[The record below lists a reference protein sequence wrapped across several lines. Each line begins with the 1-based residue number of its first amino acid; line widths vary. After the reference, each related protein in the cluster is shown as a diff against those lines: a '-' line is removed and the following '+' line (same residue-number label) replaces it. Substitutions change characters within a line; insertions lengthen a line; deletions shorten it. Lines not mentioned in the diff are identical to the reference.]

1 MSTPLSA
8 DEARRCVLGAQG
20 FSVAR
25 PSGGATLRHATSLLG
40 RVGAVQLDSVNVIAR
55 AHELTLFSRLGD
67 HPRNLAERL
76 VSTGRAFEYWGH
88 EASLLP
94 VELHPLLR
102 WRMEAARNGE
112 IWSGLSDVFEE
123 QPEYVERVLKEITN
137 RGPLSARDLPD
148 RGAKAGPWWGW
159 DAGKRALEYLFWTGT
174 VTAWRRANFERVYD
188 LTERALPSEILNAPT
203 PTREDAQKDLL
214 LRAAA
219 AFGVATAADL
229 ADAFRIKA
237 PVARPLIAELV
248 EDGALEAIT
257 VEGWKHQAFRMPGT
271 RTPRAVD
278 ARALLAPFD
287 SLMWGRDRVERL
299 FGFHYR
305 LEIYVPAPK
314 RIYGYYVM
322 PFLLGEDLVA
332 RVEMKSDRKAGV
344 LNISGAWA
352 EPGVELGLVAKAL
365 VSEAASLAQFLGLDR
380 LTLGRRG
387 DLMKP
392 LRSALSSLDS

>member
-8 DEARRCVLGAQG
+8 DEARRVVLGAQG

-94 VELHPLLR
+94 VELHRLLR

-123 QPEYVERVLKEITN
+123 QPDYVERVLKEITI

-174 VTAWRRANFERVYD
+174 VTAWRRPNFERVYD

-203 PTREDAQKDLL
+203 PTQEDAQKQLL

-248 EDGALEAIT
+248 EEGALGVIA
-257 VEGWKHQAFRMPGT
+257 VEGWRHPAYRTPGT
-271 RTPRAVD
+271 RTPCAVD

-314 RIYGYYVM
+314 RVYGYYVM

-352 EPGVELGLVAKAL
+352 EPGVELGLVAEAL
-365 VSEAASLAQFLGLDR
+365 ASEASSLAEFLGLDR
-380 LTLGRRG
+380 VTLGRRG
-387 DLMKP
+387 DLMKS
-392 LRSALSSLDS
+392 LRSAVSSLDS

>member
-8 DEARRCVLGAQG
+8 DEARRVVLGAQG

-102 WRMEAARNGE
+102 WRMDAARDGE

-123 QPEYVERVLKEITN
+123 QPDYVERVLKEITI

-159 DAGKRALEYLFWTGT
+159 DAGKRALEYLFWTGA
-174 VTAWRRANFERVYD
+174 VTAWRRPNFERVYD
-188 LTERALPSEILNAPT
+188 LTERALPSEILNAST
-203 PTREDAQKDLL
+203 PTREDAQKQLL
-214 LRAAA
+214 LRAAS
-219 AFGVATAADL
+219 AFGVATASDL

-248 EDGALEAIT
+248 EEGALETIG
-257 VEGWKHQAFRMPGT
+257 VEGWKHQAYRAPGT
-271 RTPRAVD
+271 RIPRAID
-278 ARALLAPFD
+278 ASALLAPFD
-287 SLMWGRDRVERL
+287 SVMWGRDRVERL

-322 PFLLGEDLVA
+322 PFLLGEELVA
-332 RVEMKSDRKAGV
+332 RVEMKADRKRGV
-344 LNISGAWA
+344 LNVSGAWG
-352 EPGVELGLVAKAL
+352 EHGVEQGRVAEAL
-365 VSEAASLAQFLGLDR
+365 ASEAALLAQFLGLDR

-387 DLMKP
+387 DLMKA

>member
-1 MSTPLSA
+1 MPSALSIR
-8 DEARRCVLGAQG
+8 DARRCVLGAQG

-25 PSGGATLRHATSLLG
+25 PSGAATLRHATSLLG

-67 HPRNLAERL
+67 HPRNLTERL

-123 QPEYVERVLKEITN
+123 QPDYVEGVLKEITN

-174 VTAWRRANFERVYD
+174 ITAWRRPNFERVYD
-188 LTERALPSEILNAPT
+188 LTERSLPSEILNAPT

-248 EDGALEAIT
+248 EEGALEAIT

-314 RIYGYYVM
+314 RVYGYYVM

-352 EPGVELGLVAKAL
+352 EPEVELGLVAEAL
-365 VSEAASLAQFLGLDR
+365 ASEASSLAEFLGLDR
-380 LTLGRRG
+380 VTLGRRG
-387 DLMKP
+387 DLMKS
-392 LRSALSSLDS
+392 LRSAVSSLDS

>member
-8 DEARRCVLGAQG
+8 DEARRCVLVAQG
-20 FSVAR
+20 LSVAR
-25 PSGGATLRHATSLLG
+25 PSGAATLRHATSLLG

-67 HPRNLAERL
+67 HPRDLAERL

-123 QPEYVERVLKEITN
+123 QPDYVERVLKEITIH
-137 RGPLSARDLPD
+137 GPLSARDLPD

-174 VTAWRRANFERVYD
+174 VTAWRRPNFERVYD

-248 EDGALEAIT
+248 EEGALETIA
-257 VEGWKHQAFRMPGT
+257 VEGWKHQAFRAPGT

-314 RIYGYYVM
+314 RVYGYYVM

-352 EPGVELGLVAKAL
+352 EPGVELGLVAEAL
-365 VSEAASLAQFLGLDR
+365 ASEASSLSEFLGLDR

-387 DLMKP
+387 DLMKS
-392 LRSALSSLDS
+392 LRSAVSSLDS

>member
-8 DEARRCVLGAQG
+8 DEARRVVLGAQG

-25 PSGGATLRHATSLLG
+25 PSGAATLRHATSLLG

-94 VELHPLLR
+94 VEIHPLLR
-102 WRMEAARNGE
+102 WRMDAARDGE

-123 QPEYVERVLKEITN
+123 QPDYVERVLKEITI

-188 LTERALPSEILNAPT
+188 LTERALPREILNAPT

-214 LRAAA
+214 LRAAS

-248 EDGALEAIT
+248 EEGALEAIR

-271 RTPRAVD
+271 RIPRAVD
-278 ARALLAPFD
+278 GRALLAPFD

-332 RVEMKSDRKAGV
+332 RVEMKADRKAGV
-344 LNISGAWA
+344 LNVSGAWA
-352 EPGVELGLVAKAL
+352 EHGVEQGRVAEAL
-365 VSEAASLAQFLGLDR
+365 ASEAASLAQFLGLDR

>member
-1 MSTPLSA
+1 MPSALSIR
-8 DEARRCVLGAQG
+8 EARRCVLAAQG

-25 PSGGATLRHATSLLG
+25 PSGGATLRHAITLLS
-40 RVGAVQLDSVNVIAR
+40 RVGAVQLDSVNVVAR

-67 HPRNLAERL
+67 HPRDLAERL

-94 VELHPLLR
+94 LDLHPLLR
-102 WRMEAARNGE
+102 WRMEAARNGQ

-123 QPEYVERVLKEITN
+123 QPEYVERVLKELTI

-159 DAGKRALEYLFWTGT
+159 DAGKRALEYLFWTGS
-174 VTAWRRANFERVYD
+174 VTAWRRPNFERVYD

-203 PTREDAQKDLL
+203 PTRDDAQKDLL

-219 AFGVATAADL
+219 AFGVATATDL
-229 ADAFRIKA
+229 ADTFRIKA

-248 EDGALEAIT
+248 EEGALEAVN
-257 VEGWKHQAFRMPGT
+257 VEGWRHQAFRTPGN
-271 RTPRAVD
+271 RIPRNVA

-287 SLMWGRDRVERL
+287 SLMWGRDRVERI
-299 FGFHYR
+299 FAFHYR

-332 RVEMKSDRKAGV
+332 RVEMKADRKAGV
-344 LNISGAWA
+344 LHVSGAWA
-352 EPGVELGLVAKAL
+352 EPGVELGAVAEELAE
-365 VSEAASLAQFLGLDR
+365 EASSLAHFLGLNR
-380 LTLGRRG
+380 VTLGPRG

-392 LRSALSSLDS
+392 LRSAVASLDS

>member
-1 MSTPLSA
+1 
-8 DEARRCVLGAQG
+8 
-20 FSVAR
+20 
-25 PSGGATLRHATSLLG
+25 
-40 RVGAVQLDSVNVIAR
+40 
-55 AHELTLFSRLGD
+55 
-67 HPRNLAERL
+67 LAERL

-88 EASLLP
+88 EASLLA

-174 VTAWRRANFERVYD
+174 VTAWRRPNFERVYD

-248 EDGALEAIT
+248 EEGALEAIT
-257 VEGWKHQAFRMPGT
+257 VEGWRHQAFRAPGT

-278 ARALLAPFD
+278 ASALLAPFD

-314 RIYGYYVM
+314 RVYGYYVM
-322 PFLLGEDLVA
+322 PFLLGEELVA

-352 EPGVELGLVAKAL
+352 EPGVEQGRVAEAL

-380 LTLGRRG
+380 VTLGRRG

-392 LRSALSSLDS
+392 LRSAVASLDS

>member
-1 MSTPLSA
+1 MASALSLV
-8 DEARRCVLGAQG
+8 EARRCVLGAQG
-20 FSVAR
+20 FSVSR

-67 HPRNLAERL
+67 HPRNLTERL

-102 WRMEAARNGE
+102 WRMEAARDGE

-123 QPEYVERVLKEITN
+123 QPDYVAKVLGEVTKH
-137 RGPLSARDLPD
+137 GPLSARDLPD

-174 VTAWRRANFERVYD
+174 ITAWRRPNFERVYD
-188 LTERALPSEILNAPT
+188 LTERALPSEIIDAPT

-219 AFGVATAADL
+219 AFGLATAADL

-248 EDGALEAIT
+248 EEGALEAIT
-257 VEGWKHQAFRMPGT
+257 VEGWRHQAFRMPGT
-271 RTPRAVD
+271 RIPRAVD

-344 LNISGAWA
+344 LNISGAWS
-352 EPGVELGLVAKAL
+352 EPGVELGLVAEAL
-365 VSEAASLAQFLGLDR
+365 ASEASSLAEFLGLDR
-380 LTLGRRG
+380 VTLGRRG
-387 DLMKP
+387 DLMKS
-392 LRSALSSLDS
+392 LRSAVSSLDS

>member
-1 MSTPLSA
+1 MPSALSIK
-8 DEARRCVLGAQG
+8 EARRSVLGAQG
-20 FSVAR
+20 FSVTR
-25 PSGGATLRHATSLLG
+25 PSGAATLRHATSLLG

-67 HPRNLAERL
+67 HPRNLTERL

-219 AFGVATAADL
+219 AFGVATATDL

-248 EDGALEAIT
+248 EEGALEAIT
-257 VEGWKHQAFRMPGT
+257 VEGWKHEAFRMPGT

-314 RIYGYYVM
+314 RVYGYYVM

-352 EPGVELGLVAKAL
+352 EPEVELGLVAEAL
-365 VSEAASLAQFLGLDR
+365 ASEASSLAEFLGLDR
-380 LTLGRRG
+380 VTLGRRG
-387 DLMKP
+387 DLMKS
-392 LRSALSSLDS
+392 LRSAVSSLDS

>member
-8 DEARRCVLGAQG
+8 DEARRVVLGAQG

-25 PSGGATLRHATSLLG
+25 PSGAATLRHATSLLS

-67 HPRNLAERL
+67 HPRDLAQRL
-76 VSTGRAFEYWGH
+76 ISSGRAFEYWGH
-88 EASLLP
+88 EASLLA

-123 QPEYVERVLKEITN
+123 QPDYVGRVLKEITN

-148 RGAKAGPWWGW
+148 RGEKAGPWWGW

-188 LTERALPSEILNAPT
+188 LTERALPREVLNAPT

-229 ADAFRIKA
+229 ADAFRIKT

-248 EDGALEAIT
+248 EEGALEAIA
-257 VEGWKHQAFRMPGT
+257 VEGWRHKAFRIPGT
-271 RTPRAVD
+271 RMPRAVD
-278 ARALLAPFD
+278 GRALLAPFD

-332 RVEMKSDRKAGV
+332 RVEMKADRKAGV
-344 LNISGAWA
+344 LNVSGAWA
-352 EPGVELGLVAKAL
+352 EHGVEQGAVAEAL
-365 VSEAASLAQFLGLDR
+365 ASEAASLAQFLGLDR
-380 LTLGRRG
+380 VTLGRRG

-392 LRSALSSLDS
+392 LRSAVASLD